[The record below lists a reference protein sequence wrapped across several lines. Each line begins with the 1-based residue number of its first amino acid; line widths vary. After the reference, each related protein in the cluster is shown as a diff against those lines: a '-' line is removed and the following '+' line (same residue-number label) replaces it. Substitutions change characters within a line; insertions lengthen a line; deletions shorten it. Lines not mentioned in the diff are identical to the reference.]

1 MFALNLKITQME
13 IQIKVVKCP
22 TKRGYSL
29 QHNQYKGWGGTTRND
44 NVWSWYKYKSDAL
57 KRCNELNNYYNK

>member
-29 QHNQYKGWGGTTRND
+29 QHNQYKGWGIMFGVGINT
-44 NVWSWYKYKSDAL
+44 KAML
-57 KRCNELNNYYNK
+57 